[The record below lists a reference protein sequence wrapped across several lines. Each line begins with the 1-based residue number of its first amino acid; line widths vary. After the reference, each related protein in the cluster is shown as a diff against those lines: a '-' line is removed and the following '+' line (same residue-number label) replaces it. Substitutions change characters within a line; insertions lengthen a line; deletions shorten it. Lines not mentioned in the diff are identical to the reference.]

1 MNAFTPFCLVQATGK
16 MTHEVY
22 AATMAV
28 LQEFNSDNFRHG
40 NSKKKISGQPIFFL
54 KFQDIKPHKHA
65 EKFPLKSSKNTV
77 VT

>member
-1 MNAFTPFCLVQATGK
+1 MKGK

-40 NSKKKISGQPIFFL
+40 NSKKKFQDNQIFFL
-54 KFQDIKPHKHA
+54 NFR
-65 EKFPLKSSKNTV
+65 T
-77 VT
+77 